1 MNGGR
6 YPVTGAGSPALTSC
20 SWPKMCSWTLSCCLA
35 LQHLA
40 VQASLLCIFH
50 LLLLPA
56 LSEEQLHI
64 PAASVLLAR
73 SLFACGISTLLQTT
87 LGSRLPLV
95 QIPSFEYLVP
105 ALVLSS
111 HLSLGVSEDGNGMA
125 VATVCPEPH
134 CTIMESRAT
143 SLQEVLLPFAIV
155 CIVCSIV
162 HHFHVSWD
170 LPDLAT
176 AQLSWVN
183 STLRA
188 PWLQLPYAGGVA
200 GLGAAVTSWQCHL
213 SPLLCCR

>member
-1 MNGGR
+1 MGWWHNKQGYGQGEQGR
-6 YPVTGAGSPALTSC
+6 RLSPQVCA
-20 SWPKMCSWTLSCCLA
+20 TL
-35 LQHLA
+35 Q
-40 VQASLLCIFH
+40 
-50 LLLLPA
+50 
-56 LSEEQLHI
+56 
-64 PAASVLLAR
+64 
-73 SLFACGISTLLQTT
+73 
-87 LGSRLPLV
+87 
-95 QIPSFEYLVP
+95 
-105 ALVLSS
+105 
-111 HLSLGVSEDGNGMA
+111 
-125 VATVCPEPH
+125 
-134 CTIMESRAT
+134 
-143 SLQEVLLPFAIV
+143 VLLPFAIV